1 MSGSSP
7 RMRGA
12 PPDLAV
18 EVHGYGIIPAYAGST
33 LYRGS
38 VLQRDRDH
46 PRVCGEH
53 VSATKPSVSALGSS
67 PRMRGAQRAWLPVNH
82 RVGIIPAYAG
92 STSPTR
98 RRAAAARDH
107 PRVCGEHIT
116 NQATC
121 GSGQGSS
128 PRMRGAPLAL
138 CGRREG
144 DGIIPAYAG
153 STDGHGFVWAA
164 RRDHPRVCGE
174 HAAAFSVSPPNEGS
188 SPRMRGAPTARDA
201 ISGAH
206 RIIPAYAGST
216 GRQGPASIRRRDHPR
231 VCGEHTNNRTACKR
245 RAGSSP
251 RMRGALVCVLVHV
264 SVVGI
269 IPAYAGSTRNQS
281 RGRTFYR
288 DHPRVCGEHSAEHI
302 AALAEQGS
310 SPRMRGA
317 PGPRRSS
324 GKVTGIIPA
333 YAGST
338 TKLFF
343 RPSTCGD
350 HPRVCGEHPTA
361 TVSECVERGSSPRM
375 RGALLG
381 ELGGHVAAR
390 IIPAYAGSTRP
401 PVRRW
406 LRCGD
411 HPRVCGEH
419 SFSSFSQLS
428 W

>member
-1 MSGSSP
+1 
-7 RMRGA
+7 MRGA
-12 PPDLAV
+12 HHQPGDV
-18 EVHGYGIIPAYAGST
+18 
-33 LYRGS
+33 R
-38 VLQRDRDH
+38 QR
-46 PRVCGEH
+46 P
-53 VSATKPSVSALGSS
+53 
-67 PRMRGAQRAWLPVNH
+67 
-82 RVGIIPAYAG
+82 GIIPAYAG

-107 PRVCGEHIT
+107 PRVCGEHHSRS
-116 NQATC
+116 A
-121 GSGQGSS
+121 
-128 PRMRGAPLAL
+128 
-138 CGRREG
+138 
-144 DGIIPAYAG
+144 D
-153 STDGHGFVWAA
+153 AA
-164 RRDHPRVCGE
+164 R
-174 HAAAFSVSPPNEGS
+174 AMGS
-188 SPRMRGAPTARDA
+188 SPRMRGAPTATGLYGLQD
-201 ISGAH
+201 G
-206 RIIPAYAGST
+206 IIPAYAGST
-216 GRQGPASIRRRDHPR
+216 PRPSRCRRPTRDHPR

>member
-174 HAAAFSVSPPNEGS
+174 H
-188 SPRMRGAPTARDA
+188 
-201 ISGAH
+201 
-206 RIIPAYAGST
+206 
-216 GRQGPASIRRRDHPR
+216 
-231 VCGEHTNNRTACKR
+231 
-245 RAGSSP
+245 
-251 RMRGALVCVLVHV
+251 
-264 SVVGI
+264 
-269 IPAYAGSTRNQS
+269 
-281 RGRTFYR
+281 
-288 DHPRVCGEHSAEHI
+288 
-302 AALAEQGS
+302 
-310 SPRMRGA
+310 
-317 PGPRRSS
+317 
-324 GKVTGIIPA
+324 
-333 YAGST
+333 
-338 TKLFF
+338 
-343 RPSTCGD
+343 
-350 HPRVCGEHPTA
+350 PTA

>member
-1 MSGSSP
+1 MAPRKPSG
-7 RMRGA
+7 G
-12 PPDLAV
+12 
-18 EVHGYGIIPAYAGST
+18 
-33 LYRGS
+33 
-38 VLQRDRDH
+38 DH
-46 PRVCGEH
+46 PRVCGE
-53 VSATKPSVSALGSS
+53 L
-67 PRMRGAQRAWLPVNH
+67 
-82 RVGIIPAYAG
+82 
-92 STSPTR
+92 
-98 RRAAAARDH
+98 
-107 PRVCGEHIT
+107 IT

-317 PGPRRSS
+317 PRNYFLGLLPAGIIPAYAGSTPRPPSRSAWS
-324 GKVTGIIPA
+324 GDHPRVCGEHFSESSAVTSRRGSSPRMRGALDRLCDGGSAVGIIPAYAGSTLSPASPSCRGRDHPRVCGEHQGLSWYPVASLGSSPRMRGARFRHEGLRLRPGIIPA

-338 TKLFF
+338 TEP
-343 RPSTCGD
+343 RPRT
-350 HPRVCGEHPTA
+350 
-361 TVSECVERGSSPRM
+361 
-375 RGALLG
+375 
-381 ELGGHVAAR
+381 
-390 IIPAYAGSTRP
+390 
-401 PVRRW
+401 
-406 LRCGD
+406 
-411 HPRVCGEH
+411 
-419 SFSSFSQLS
+419 
-428 W
+428 